1 MSWGRDW
8 PDLKAG
14 RRCPICRDVDRDDN
28 GYGLRYF
35 RGKWMSAFLQREKVV
50 PGYSVAY
57 WHGRHVCEPW
67 ELRDDELS
75 GYFGEVNLVSRTLAG
90 LFGSAKM
97 NYQILGNVVPHL
109 HVHILPRGQSDTRP
123 RAPLVWPPAADS
135 SDGGERIREIDLM
148 RHVTELRDQLPQPPP
163 R

>member
-1 MSWGRDW
+1 MGFATS
-8 PDLKAG
+8 
-14 RRCPICRDVDRDDN
+14 
-28 GYGLRYF
+28 
-35 RGKWMSAFLQREKVV
+35 KWMSAFLQREKVV

-57 WHGRHVCEPW
+57 WHGRHVSEPW